1 MACCSNAT
9 ANWRMMVTSLLRKSQ
24 IRRNYARRIA
34 VLEVKAEDI
43 LETNRTRL
51 KELWTRLID
60 SPHLELFEER

>member
-1 MACCSNAT
+1 MACCSNAM

-24 IRRNYARRIA
+24 IWRNCARRIA
-34 VLEVKAEDI
+34 MLEVKAEDI